1 MSLQYIIDAYNLI
14 NHPRF
19 KPGAKNPSNIQNSL
33 AEFIRLN
40 RLSGS
45 AKNRVILVFDGYPP
59 SRGQVPEED
68 GLICLFSRMIEA
80 DELIK
85 RLVEESGHPGNIVV
99 VSDDKGVQLAVRFL
113 KARVCPVE
121 DFICGSKRRREFDS
135 LRRENEEKTIP
146 YSKMQAINA
155 ELKKKWL
162 E

>member
-19 KPGAKNPSNIQNSL
+19 KPGAKVHSNIQNSL
-33 AEFIRLN
+33 AEFIKLN

-45 AKNRVILVFDGYPP
+45 PKNRVILVFDGYPP
-59 SRGQVPEED
+59 ARGQVPEED
-68 GLICLFSRMIEA
+68 GLLCLFSRMIEA

-85 RLVEESGHPGNIVV
+85 RLVEESGNPGNIVV
-99 VSDDKGVQLAVRFL
+99 VSDDKGVQMAVRFL

-121 DFICGSKRRREFDS
+121 EFICGSKIGRALDS
-135 LRRENEEKTIP
+135 LRREKEEKTIP
-146 YSKMQAINA
+146 YSQIQAINA

>member
-1 MSLQYIIDAYNLI
+1 MSLQYIIDAYNVI
-14 NHPRF
+14 NHPQF
-19 KPGAKNPSNIQNSL
+19 KPRESKSPNIQTSL
-33 AEFIRLN
+33 ADFIRIN

-45 AKNRVILVFDGYPP
+45 AKNKVILVFDGYPP
-59 SRGQVPEED
+59 AGGDLPEEE
-68 GLICLFSRMIEA
+68 GLLCLFSRMIEA

-85 RLVEESGHPGNIVV
+85 RLIEESGRPGDIIV

-113 KARVCPVE
+113 KARICPVE
-121 DFICGSKRRREFDS
+121 DFICGSKSKRAFDS
-135 LRRENEEKTIP
+135 LCRQRDEKTIP